1 MRKNVKKQAA
11 VLLAAAALGLMTTA
25 CGGSKETGG
34 SSTSTTTA
42 AGAETTTAA
51 ATEAPEDLPDSAEYT
66 SADGMYKVTLL
77 EGLEQTDMQ
86 FQANSSM
93 MGLDGGSSR

>member
-1 MRKNVKKQAA
+1 MKKRI
-11 VLLAAAALGLMTTA
+11 LSCGLAAAMAVSLGACSSAPTDATTA
-25 CGGSKETGG
+25 
-34 SSTSTTTA
+34 
-42 AGAETTTAA
+42 AETTTAA

>member
-1 MRKNVKKQAA
+1 MKRKIAMFLTLA
-11 VLLAAAALGLMTTA
+11 LAASSLAA
-25 CGGSKETGG
+25 CGGG
-34 SSTSTTTA
+34 SQPA
-42 AGAETTTAA
+42 ATQAETTTAA